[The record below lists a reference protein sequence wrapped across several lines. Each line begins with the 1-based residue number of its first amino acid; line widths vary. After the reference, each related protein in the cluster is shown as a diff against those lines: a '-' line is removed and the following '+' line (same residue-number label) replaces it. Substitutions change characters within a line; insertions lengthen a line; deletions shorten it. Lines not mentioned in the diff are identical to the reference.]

1 MTKRIATFFLTCVLV
16 AGCCL
21 PALAEEAAPSPVPGP
36 SPETASSAADNTDET
51 APGDNTDSNIFVEST
66 PAYYPYQIAT
76 VPDGRQT
83 LIVMRYRV
91 PEGTT
96 ADTLELDGLTRMG
109 EPYTLWA
116 VTETPEDGAIEEKD
130 AEQTF
135 DVSVYSNIPEEARGE
150 VRETIDYSDE
160 DGFAG
165 TLTLADL
172 TVSETAQEDGTYLAT
187 TRYTGTISRSLAGD
201 VCFELYYAPVN
212 APAEPEPVQETPTDV
227 LLLIMLVSLA
237 LFIFTC
243 MLMILRRPGDPKPRR
258 AAEPKPKAAP
268 PAPPKKQK
276 IYVPSND
283 IVVGGKGDEDED
295 LV

>member
-1 MTKRIATFFLTCVLV
+1 MTKQIAAFFLTCALA

-36 SPETASSAADNTDET
+36 SPETTSSTTDNTGET
-51 APGDNTDSNIFVEST
+51 VSEDNTEGNISGKST

-116 VTETPEDGAIEEKD
+116 ITETPEGGTTEEKEV
-130 AEQTF
+130 EQTF
-135 DVSVYSNIPEEARGE
+135 DVSVYSNIPDEARNE
-150 VRETIDYSDE
+150 VKETIDYSDE

-172 TVSETAQEDGTYLAT
+172 TVSETAQEDGTYIAT
-187 TRYTGTISRSLAGD
+187 TRYTGTVSRSLAGD
-201 VCFELYYAPVN
+201 VCYELYYAPVT
-212 APAEPEPVQETPTDV
+212 APAEPEPVREIPTDV

-237 LFIFTC
+237 MFIFTC
-243 MLMILRRPGDPKPRR
+243 MLMILRHPVEPKARHS
-258 AAEPKPKAAP
+258 AEPKPKAAP

-276 IYVPSND
+276 IYVPAND
-283 IVVGGKGDEDED
+283 IVVGGKGDDDEN

>member
-1 MTKRIATFFLTCVLV
+1 MTKRIATMLV
-16 AGCCL
+16 SAALAVGCCL
-21 PALAEEAAPSPVPGP
+21 PALAEEAVPTPVPEPSPGTTQVDTPTDTTSTEAEASPAPS
-36 SPETASSAADNTDET
+36 
-51 APGDNTDSNIFVEST
+51 
-66 PAYYPYQIAT
+66 YYPYEIET
-76 VPDGRQT
+76 VPDGRQI

-91 PEGTT
+91 PEGIT

-116 VTETPEDGAIEEKD
+116 VTETPEAGAIEEKD

-135 DVSVYSNIPEEARGE
+135 DVSVYSNIPDEARGE
-150 VRETIDYSDE
+150 VKETIEYSDE

-172 TVSETAQEDGTYLAT
+172 TVGADAQEDGTYIAT
-187 TRYTGTISRSLAGD
+187 TRYTGTVSRSLAGE
-201 VCFELYYAPVN
+201 VCYELYYAPVN
-212 APAEPEPVQETPTDV
+212 APAVPEPTREIPSDV

-243 MLMILRRPGDPKPRR
+243 MLMILRRPVPRPR
-258 AAEPKPKAAP
+258 HEENAKPKAAP

-276 IYVPSND
+276 IYVPASD
-283 IVVGGKGDEDED
+283 IVVGGKGDDDET
-295 LV
+295 LT

>member
-1 MTKRIATFFLTCVLV
+1 MTKRIATFFLTCALA

-21 PALAEEAAPSPVPGP
+21 PALADEAVPTPGPGP
-36 SPETASSAADNTDET
+36 SPETTSSTTDNTGET
-51 APGDNTDSNIFVEST
+51 VSKDNTEGNISVKST

-91 PEGTT
+91 PDGTT
-96 ADTLELDGLTRMG
+96 ADALELDGLTRMG

-116 VTETPEDGAIEEKD
+116 VTETPEGGTTEEKE

-135 DVSVYSNIPEEARGE
+135 DVSVYSNIPEEARSE
-150 VRETIDYSDE
+150 VQETIDYSDE

-165 TLTLADL
+165 TLTLTDL
-172 TVSETAQEDGTYLAT
+172 TVSETAQEDGTYIAT
-187 TRYTGTISRSLAGD
+187 PRYTGTVSRSLAGD

-212 APAEPEPVQETPTDV
+212 APAEPEPVREIPTDV

-243 MLMILRRPGDPKPRR
+243 MLMILRRPGEPKSRR
-258 AAEPKPKAAP
+258 TAEPKPKAAP

>member
-1 MTKRIATFFLTCVLV
+1 MTKRIATFFLTCALA

-21 PALAEEAAPSPVPGP
+21 PALAEEAAPAPVSGP
-36 SPETASSAADNTDET
+36 SPETTSSTTDNTGE
-51 APGDNTDSNIFVEST
+51 AVPENNTDSNISGEST

-96 ADTLELDGLTRMG
+96 ADALELDGLTRMG
-109 EPYTLWA
+109 EPYILWA
-116 VTETPEDGAIEEKD
+116 ITETPEDATTEEKED
-130 AEQTF
+130 EQTF
-135 DVSVYSNIPEEARGE
+135 DVSVYSNIPDEARSE
-150 VRETIDYSDE
+150 VRETIDYRDE

-172 TVSETAQEDGTYLAT
+172 TVSEAAQEDGTYSAT
-187 TRYTGTISRSLAGD
+187 TRYTGTVSHSLTGN
-201 VCFELYYAPVN
+201 VCYELYYAPVN
-212 APAEPEPVQETPTDV
+212 APAEPEPVQEIPTDV

-243 MLMILRRPGDPKPRR
+243 MLMILRRPIAPRPRR
-258 AAEPKPKAAP
+258 AAESNPKAAP

>member
-1 MTKRIATFFLTCVLV
+1 MIKRIATFFLTCAL
-16 AGCCL
+16 ALGCCL
-21 PALAEEAAPSPVPGP
+21 PALAEEAVPAPVPGP
-36 SPETASSAADNTDET
+36 SPEATSSTADNTDET
-51 APGDNTDSNIFVEST
+51 APGDNTDSNIFFEST

-96 ADTLELDGLTRMG
+96 ADALELDGLTRMG

-116 VTETPEDGAIEEKD
+116 VTETPEGATTEEKE

-187 TRYTGTISRSLAGD
+187 TRYTGTISRSLAGN

-212 APAEPEPVQETPTDV
+212 APAEPEPVREIPTDV

-243 MLMILRRPGDPKPRR
+243 MLMILRRPTAPRPRR
-258 AAEPKPKAAP
+258 EAEPKPKAAP

-283 IVVGGKGDEDED
+283 IVVGGKGDEDEE

>member
-1 MTKRIATFFLTCVLV
+1 MTKRIATLFVSAALAV
-16 AGCCL
+16 GCCL
-21 PALAEEAAPSPVPGP
+21 PALAEVAVPTPGP
-36 SPETASSAADNTDET
+36 SPEATSSTADNTDGTVSDNNTNGNISGES
-51 APGDNTDSNIFVEST
+51 APL
-66 PAYYPYQIAT
+66 YYPYEIET

-96 ADTLELDGLTRMG
+96 ADTLELDSLTRMG

-116 VTETPEDGAIEEKD
+116 VTETPEGGTTEEKE

-135 DVSVYSNIPEEARGE
+135 DVSMYSNIPDEARNE
-150 VRETIDYSDE
+150 VKETIDYSDE

-172 TVSETAQEDGTYLAT
+172 TVSDTAQEDGTYIAT
-187 TRYTGTISRSLAGD
+187 TRYTGTVSRSLAGD
-201 VCFELYYAPVN
+201 VCYELYYAPVN
-212 APAEPEPVQETPTDV
+212 APAEPEPVREIPTDV

-243 MLMILRRPGDPKPRR
+243 MLMILRRPAAPRPRR
-258 AAEPKPKAAP
+258 ETEPKPKAAP

-283 IVVGGKGDEDED
+283 IVVGGKGDEDEE

>member
-1 MTKRIATFFLTCVLV
+1 MTKRIATLLV
-16 AGCCL
+16 SAALAVGCCL
-21 PALAEEAAPSPVPGP
+21 PALADEAVPTPGP
-36 SPETASSAADNTDET
+36 SPETTSSTADNTDGT
-51 APGDNTDSNIFVEST
+51 VSDNNTDGNISDEST
-66 PAYYPYQIAT
+66 PLYYPYEIDT

-96 ADTLELDGLTRMG
+96 ADTLELDSLTRMG

-116 VTETPEDGAIEEKD
+116 VTETPEGSTMEEKE

-135 DVSVYSNIPEEARGE
+135 DVSVYSNIPDEARNE
-150 VRETIDYSDE
+150 VKETIDYSDE

-172 TVSETAQEDGTYLAT
+172 TVSDTAQEDGTYIAT
-187 TRYTGTISRSLAGD
+187 TRYTGTVSRSLAGD
-201 VCFELYYAPVN
+201 VCYELYYAPVN
-212 APAEPEPVQETPTDV
+212 APAEPEPVREIPTDV

-243 MLMILRRPGDPKPRR
+243 MLMILRRPAAPRPRR
-258 AAEPKPKAAP
+258 ETEPKPKAAP

-283 IVVGGKGDEDED
+283 IVVGGKGDEDEE

>member
-1 MTKRIATFFLTCVLV
+1 MTKRIAIFFLTCALAV
-16 AGCCL
+16 GCCL
-21 PALAEEAAPSPVPGP
+21 PALAEEPVPSPAPGP
-36 SPETASSAADNTDET
+36 TPETTSSTTDNTGET
-51 APGDNTDSNIFVEST
+51 VSESNTVGNISSELT

-96 ADTLELDGLTRMG
+96 ADALELDSLTRMG

-116 VTETPEDGAIEEKD
+116 VTETPEDGATEEKD

-135 DVSVYSNIPEEARGE
+135 DVSVYSNIPEEARSE

-165 TLTLADL
+165 TLTLTDL
-172 TVSETAQEDGTYLAT
+172 TVSETAQEDGTYIAT
-187 TRYTGTISRSLAGD
+187 TRYTGKVSRSLAGE
-201 VCFELYYAPVN
+201 VCYELYYAPVN
-212 APAEPEPVQETPTDV
+212 APAVPEPAREIPSDV

-243 MLMILRRPGDPKPRR
+243 MLMILRRPAPRPR
-258 AAEPKPKAAP
+258 HEENAKPKAAP

-276 IYVPSND
+276 IYVPASD
-283 IVVGGKGDEDED
+283 IVVGGKGDEDEE

>member
-1 MTKRIATFFLTCVLV
+1 MTKRIATLLV
-16 AGCCL
+16 SATLAVGCCL
-21 PALAEEAAPSPVPGP
+21 PALADEGVPTPAPGP
-36 SPETASSAADNTDET
+36 TLEATQMDAQPDTASTET
-51 APGDNTDSNIFVEST
+51 EASPAPT
-66 PAYYPYQIAT
+66 YYPYEIDT

-96 ADTLELDGLTRMG
+96 ADALELDGLTRMG

-116 VTETPEDGAIEEKD
+116 VTETPEGSTTEEKE
-130 AEQTF
+130 AEQSF
-135 DVSVYSNIPEEARGE
+135 DVSVYSNIPDEARNE
-150 VRETIDYSDE
+150 VKETIDYSDE

-172 TVSETAQEDGTYLAT
+172 TVSETAQEDGTHIAT
-187 TRYTGTISRSLAGD
+187 TRYTGTVSRSLAGD
-201 VCFELYYAPVN
+201 VCYELYYAPVN
-212 APAEPEPVQETPTDV
+212 VPAEPEPVQEIPTDV

-243 MLMILRRPGDPKPRR
+243 MLMILRRPTAPRPRR
-258 AAEPKPKAAP
+258 AAESNPKAAP

-276 IYVPSND
+276 IYVPAND

>member
-1 MTKRIATFFLTCVLV
+1 MTKRIATLLV
-16 AGCCL
+16 SAALAVGCCL
-21 PALAEEAAPSPVPGP
+21 PTLAEGTVPTPAPGP
-36 SPETASSAADNTDET
+36 TSEATQMDTQPDTTSTETEVSPA
-51 APGDNTDSNIFVEST
+51 
-66 PAYYPYQIAT
+66 PAYYPYEIDT

-96 ADTLELDGLTRMG
+96 ADALELDGLTRMG

-116 VTETPEDGAIEEKD
+116 VTETPEGATTEEKE

-135 DVSVYSNIPEEARGE
+135 DVSVYSNIPDEAKNE
-150 VRETIDYSDE
+150 VKETIDYSDE

-165 TLTLADL
+165 TLALADL
-172 TVSETAQEDGTYLAT
+172 TVSETAQEDGTYIAT
-187 TRYTGTISRSLAGD
+187 TRYTGTVSRSLAGN

-212 APAEPEPVQETPTDV
+212 APAEPEPVQEIPTDV

-243 MLMILRRPGDPKPRR
+243 MLMILRRPGEPQPRR
-258 AAEPKPKAAP
+258 EAKPKPKAAP

-283 IVVGGKGDEDED
+283 IVVGGKGDEDEE
-295 LV
+295 LL

>member
-1 MTKRIATFFLTCVLV
+1 MTKRIATLLV
-16 AGCCL
+16 SATLAVGCCL
-21 PALAEEAAPSPVPGP
+21 PALADEAVPTPGP
-36 SPETASSAADNTDET
+36 SPESAQVDASTSTASAETEVSAA
-51 APGDNTDSNIFVEST
+51 PS
-66 PAYYPYQIAT
+66 YYPYEIGT

-91 PEGTT
+91 PEGIT

-116 VTETPEDGAIEEKD
+116 VTETSEAGAIEEKD

-135 DVSVYSNIPEEARGE
+135 DVSVYSNIPDEARGE
-150 VRETIDYSDE
+150 VKETIEYSDE
-160 DGFAG
+160 DGFVG

-172 TVSETAQEDGTYLAT
+172 TVGADAQEDGTYIAT
-187 TRYTGTISRSLAGD
+187 TRYTGTVSRSLAGE
-201 VCFELYYAPVN
+201 VCYELYYAPVN
-212 APAEPEPVQETPTDV
+212 APAVPEPAREIPSDV

-243 MLMILRRPGDPKPRR
+243 MLMILRRPVPRPR
-258 AAEPKPKAAP
+258 HEENAKPKAAP

-276 IYVPSND
+276 IYVPASD
-283 IVVGGKGDEDED
+283 IVVGGKGDDDET
-295 LV
+295 LT

>member
-1 MTKRIATFFLTCVLV
+1 MTKRIATLLV
-16 AGCCL
+16 SAALAVGCCL
-21 PALAEEAAPSPVPGP
+21 PALADEAIPTPAPGP
-36 SPETASSAADNTDET
+36 TSEATSSTADNTGGTVAGNNTSGIIPDKS
-51 APGDNTDSNIFVEST
+51 APL
-66 PAYYPYQIAT
+66 YYPYEIDT

-96 ADTLELDGLTRMG
+96 ADALELDGLTRMG

-116 VTETPEDGAIEEKD
+116 VTETPEGATIEEKE

-135 DVSVYSNIPEEARGE
+135 DVSVYSNIPEEARSE
-150 VRETIDYSDE
+150 LRETIDYSDE

-172 TVSETAQEDGTYLAT
+172 TVSETAQEDGTYIAT
-187 TRYTGTISRSLAGD
+187 TRYTGTVSRSLAGD
-201 VCFELYYAPVN
+201 VCYELYYAPVN
-212 APAEPEPVQETPTDV
+212 APAEPEPVREIPTDV

-237 LFIFTC
+237 MFIFTC
-243 MLMILRRPGDPKPRR
+243 MLMILRRPVEPKARHS
-258 AAEPKPKAAP
+258 AEPKPKAAP
-268 PAPPKKQK
+268 PVPPKKQK
-276 IYVPSND
+276 IYVPAND
-283 IVVGGKGDEDED
+283 IVVGGKGDDDEN

>member
-1 MTKRIATFFLTCVLV
+1 MTKRIATLLV
-16 AGCCL
+16 SAALAVGCCL
-21 PALAEEAAPSPVPGP
+21 PALAEETVPTP
-36 SPETASSAADNTDET
+36 
-51 APGDNTDSNIFVEST
+51 APGATSEATQMDTQPDTTST
-66 PAYYPYQIAT
+66 ETEVSPAPAYYPYEIDT

-96 ADTLELDGLTRMG
+96 ADALELDGLTRMG
-109 EPYTLWA
+109 EPYTLWG
-116 VTETPEDGAIEEKD
+116 VTETPEGGTTEEKD
-130 AEQTF
+130 AEQTI
-135 DVSVYSNIPEEARGE
+135 DVSVYSNIPDEAKNE
-150 VRETIDYSDE
+150 VKETIDYSDE

-172 TVSETAQEDGTYLAT
+172 TVSETAQEDGTYIAT
-187 TRYTGTISRSLAGD
+187 TRYTGTVSRSLAGD
-201 VCFELYYAPVN
+201 VCYELYYAPVN
-212 APAEPEPVQETPTDV
+212 VPAEPEPVREIPTDV

-243 MLMILRRPGDPKPRR
+243 MLMILRRPSAPRPRR
-258 AAEPKPKAAP
+258 EAESNPKAAP

-276 IYVPSND
+276 IYVPAND

>member
-1 MTKRIATFFLTCVLV
+1 MTKRIATFFLTCALA

-21 PALAEEAAPSPVPGP
+21 PALADEAVPTPGPGP
-36 SPETASSAADNTDET
+36 SPETISSTTDNTGET
-51 APGDNTDSNIFVEST
+51 VSEDNTEGNISGKST

-96 ADTLELDGLTRMG
+96 ADALELDGLTRMG

-187 TRYTGTISRSLAGD
+187 TRYTGTISRSPAGD

-243 MLMILRRPGDPKPRR
+243 MLTILRRPTAPRPRR
-258 AAEPKPKAAP
+258 EAEPTPKAAP

>member
-1 MTKRIATFFLTCVLV
+1 MTKRIATFFLTCALA

-21 PALAEEAAPSPVPGP
+21 PALAEEAVPSPVPGP
-36 SPETASSAADNTDET
+36 SPKTTSSTTDNTGET
-51 APGDNTDSNIFVEST
+51 VSESNTDSNISGEST

-96 ADTLELDGLTRMG
+96 ADALELDGLTRMG

-116 VTETPEDGAIEEKD
+116 VTETPEGGTTEEKE

-135 DVSVYSNIPEEARGE
+135 DVSVYSNISDEARSE

-172 TVSETAQEDGTYLAT
+172 TVSEGPQEDGTYIAT
-187 TRYTGTISRSLAGD
+187 TRYTGTISRSLAGN

-212 APAEPEPVQETPTDV
+212 IPAEPEPVQEIPTDV

-243 MLMILRRPGDPKPRR
+243 MLMILRRPTAPRPRR
-258 AAEPKPKAAP
+258 EAEPKPKAAP

-283 IVVGGKGDEDED
+283 IVMGGKGDDDED

>member
-1 MTKRIATFFLTCVLV
+1 MTKRIAIFFLTCVLA

-21 PALAEEAAPSPVPGP
+21 PALAEEAAPAPVSGP
-36 SPETASSAADNTDET
+36 TPETTSSNTDNTVET
-51 APGDNTDSNIFVEST
+51 FPENNTDSNISGKST

-76 VPDGRQT
+76 VPDGHQT

-96 ADTLELDGLTRMG
+96 ADVLELDNLTRMG

-116 VTETPEDGAIEEKD
+116 VTETPEGGTTEEKE

-135 DVSVYSNIPEEARGE
+135 DVSVYSNIPEEARSE

-187 TRYTGTISRSLAGD
+187 TRYIGTISRSLAGN

-212 APAEPEPVQETPTDV
+212 APAEPEPVQEIPTDV

-243 MLMILRRPGDPKPRR
+243 MLTILRRPTAPRPRR
-258 AAEPKPKAAP
+258 EAEPNPKAAP

-283 IVVGGKGDEDED
+283 IVVGGKGDEDEE

>member
-1 MTKRIATFFLTCVLV
+1 
-16 AGCCL
+16 
-21 PALAEEAAPSPVPGP
+21 
-36 SPETASSAADNTDET
+36 
-51 APGDNTDSNIFVEST
+51 
-66 PAYYPYQIAT
+66 
-76 VPDGRQT
+76 
-83 LIVMRYRV
+83 MRYRV

-130 AEQTF
+130 
-135 DVSVYSNIPEEARGE
+135 
-150 VRETIDYSDE
+150 RETIDYSDE

-172 TVSETAQEDGTYLAT
+172 TVSETAQEDGTYIAT
-187 TRYTGTISRSLAGD
+187 TRYTGTVSRSLAGN

-212 APAEPEPVQETPTDV
+212 APAEPEPVQEIPTDV

-243 MLMILRRPGDPKPRR
+243 MLMILRRPGEPQPRR
-258 AAEPKPKAAP
+258 EAKPKPKAAP

-283 IVVGGKGDEDED
+283 IVVGGKGDEDEE

>member
-1 MTKRIATFFLTCVLV
+1 MDTQPDTTSTETEVS
-16 AGCCL
+16 
-21 PALAEEAAPSPVPGP
+21 PA
-36 SPETASSAADNTDET
+36 
-51 APGDNTDSNIFVEST
+51 
-66 PAYYPYQIAT
+66 PAYYPYEIDT

-96 ADTLELDGLTRMG
+96 ADALELDGLTRMG

-116 VTETPEDGAIEEKD
+116 VTETPEGATTEEKE

-135 DVSVYSNIPEEARGE
+135 DVSVYSNIPDEAKNE
-150 VRETIDYSDE
+150 VKETIDYSDE

-165 TLTLADL
+165 TLTLAEL
-172 TVSETAQEDGTYLAT
+172 TVSETAQEDGTYIAT
-187 TRYTGTISRSLAGD
+187 TRYTGTVSRSLAGN

-212 APAEPEPVQETPTDV
+212 APAEPEPVQEIPTDV

-243 MLMILRRPGDPKPRR
+243 MLMILRRPGEPQPRR
-258 AAEPKPKAAP
+258 EAKPKPKAAP

-283 IVVGGKGDEDED
+283 IVVGGKGDEDEE
-295 LV
+295 LL

>member
-1 MTKRIATFFLTCVLV
+1 MTKRIATLLV
-16 AGCCL
+16 SAALAVGCCL
-21 PALAEEAAPSPVPGP
+21 PALAEEAAPTPAPGP
-36 SPETASSAADNTDET
+36 TSEATQMDAQPDTTSTETEVSP
-51 APGDNTDSNIFVEST
+51 APV
-66 PAYYPYQIAT
+66 YYPYEIDT

-116 VTETPEDGAIEEKD
+116 VTETPEGGTTEEKE

-135 DVSVYSNIPEEARGE
+135 DVSVYSNIPDEARNE
-150 VRETIDYSDE
+150 VKETIDYSDE

-172 TVSETAQEDGTYLAT
+172 TVSDTAQEDGTYIAT
-187 TRYTGTISRSLAGD
+187 TRYTGTVSRSLAGD
-201 VCFELYYAPVN
+201 VCYELYYAPVN
-212 APAEPEPVQETPTDV
+212 VPAEPEPVREIPTDV

-243 MLMILRRPGDPKPRR
+243 LLMILRRPGEPRPRR
-258 AAEPKPKAAP
+258 EAGPKPKAAP

>member
-1 MTKRIATFFLTCVLV
+1 MTKRIATLLV
-16 AGCCL
+16 SAALAVGCCL
-21 PALAEEAAPSPVPGP
+21 PALADEAVPTPGP
-36 SPETASSAADNTDET
+36 SPEATSSTADNTDGT
-51 APGDNTDSNIFVEST
+51 VSDNNTDGDISDKST
-66 PAYYPYQIAT
+66 PLYYPYEIDT

-116 VTETPEDGAIEEKD
+116 VTETPEGGTTEEKE

-135 DVSVYSNIPEEARGE
+135 DISVYSNIPDEARNE
-150 VRETIDYSDE
+150 VKESIDYSDE

-172 TVSETAQEDGTYLAT
+172 TVSDTAQEDGTYIAT
-187 TRYTGTISRSLAGD
+187 TRYTGTVSRSLAGD
-201 VCFELYYAPVN
+201 VCYELYYAPVN
-212 APAEPEPVQETPTDV
+212 APAEPEPVREIPTDV

-243 MLMILRRPGDPKPRR
+243 MLMILRRPGETKLRH
-258 AAEPKPKAAP
+258 AAEQKTKAAP

-283 IVVGGKGDEDED
+283 IVMGGKGDEDEE

>member
-1 MTKRIATFFLTCVLV
+1 MTKPIATLFLTCALAV
-16 AGCCL
+16 GCCL
-21 PALAEEAAPSPVPGP
+21 PALADEAVPTPGP
-36 SPETASSAADNTDET
+36 SPESAQVDASTSTASAETGDSAA
-51 APGDNTDSNIFVEST
+51 PS
-66 PAYYPYQIAT
+66 YYPYEIGP

-91 PEGTT
+91 PEGIT

-116 VTETPEDGAIEEKD
+116 VTETSEAGAIEEKD

-135 DVSVYSNIPEEARGE
+135 DVSVYSNIPDEARGE
-150 VRETIDYSDE
+150 VKETIEYSDE
-160 DGFAG
+160 DGFVG

-172 TVSETAQEDGTYLAT
+172 TVGADAQEDGTYIAT
-187 TRYTGTISRSLAGD
+187 TRYTGTVSRSLAGE
-201 VCFELYYAPVN
+201 VCYELYYAPVN
-212 APAEPEPVQETPTDV
+212 APAVPEPAREIPSDV

-243 MLMILRRPGDPKPRR
+243 MLMILRRPVPRPR
-258 AAEPKPKAAP
+258 HEENAKPKAAP

-276 IYVPSND
+276 IYVPASD
-283 IVVGGKGDEDED
+283 IVVGGKGDDDET
-295 LV
+295 LT